1 MKRRNLLRGALAAGL
16 TAPAIAALTAARTDV
31 DQTLSPDTPQDLA
44 DLEAAVAGP
53 KQLIKRFDSSCFN
66 GEYVTGI
73 DAGYFERIRKLR
85 SDDAKKSRRAS

>member
-1 MKRRNLLRGALAAGL
+1 MTQRLNPYAVK
-16 TAPAIAALTAARTDV
+16 TPAVQAMI
-31 DQTLSPDTPQDLA
+31 

-53 KQLIKRFDSSCFN
+53 KKLITRFDSSCFN

-73 DAGYFERIRKLR
+73 DDGYFERIRKLR